1 MDPIRDS
8 SKKGFLNPQVMAAI
22 GLILGI
28 ILGLVYGW
36 VISPVELIDLSVTQ
50 LRDDLKVEYLRI
62 AIDSYTLTG
71 DATLAK
77 TRYDRL
83 GEDKRSY
90 LAEVEFNPAGQTKSE
105 ISSFRELV
113 EIEIGGEAPGEI
125 LDESS
130 EEKSGID
137 ILKWALLIVIALA
150 GALIVRYF
158 LRKRSLSHTAPP
170 RVVSE
175 DPVPAISMENTI
187 KTEGMEKVI
196 EVNKLTKYYGKARG
210 IVDVSF
216 TVNEGE
222 IFGFI
227 GPNGAGKSTT
237 IRLFLSLIYPTS
249 GEAKIFGKDC
259 IKYGPEIRQDIGYLP
274 SEVFYY
280 EGMKVLD
287 LLKYSASFY
296 KKDCTDRLY
305 ELADLMELDLK
316 RRIDDLSYGN
326 KKKVGI
332 VQGLLHSPKLIV
344 LDEPTAGLDPL
355 MQQNFF
361 NLIREENQRGATVFF
376 SSHILGEVQRMCN
389 RVAIIKDGSIINIQ
403 DIKTLQKD
411 NYKKIRIVADS
422 LEEKDI
428 NFDGVSNLH
437 RDDGALNFFYKGDI
451 NRVSQLIS
459 KLQLT
464 DVVIEEPTL
473 EEIFIHYY
481 E

>member
-1 MDPIRDS
+1 MS
-8 SKKGFLNPQVMAAI
+8 
-22 GLILGI
+22 
-28 ILGLVYGW
+28 
-36 VISPVELIDLSVTQ
+36 
-50 LRDDLKVEYLRI
+50 
-62 AIDSYTLTG
+62 
-71 DATLAK
+71 
-77 TRYDRL
+77 
-83 GEDKRSY
+83 
-90 LAEVEFNPAGQTKSE
+90 
-105 ISSFRELV
+105 
-113 EIEIGGEAPGEI
+113 
-125 LDESS
+125 
-130 EEKSGID
+130 
-137 ILKWALLIVIALA
+137 
-150 GALIVRYF
+150 
-158 LRKRSLSHTAPP
+158 
-170 RVVSE
+170 
-175 DPVPAISMENTI
+175 
-187 KTEGMEKVI
+187 VI
-196 EVNKLTKYYGKARG
+196 ETKYLTKYYGKARG
-210 IVDVSF
+210 IIDVSLK
-216 TVNEGE
+216 VEERE

-259 IKYGPEIRQDIGYLP
+259 IKFGPEIRQEIGYLP

-296 KKDCTDRLY
+296 KKDCTKRLF

-332 VQGLLHSPKLIV
+332 VQGLLHSPKLII

-361 NLIREENQRGATVFF
+361 NLIREENKRGATVFF
-376 SSHILGEVQRMCN
+376 SSHILGEVQRLCS
-389 RVAIIKDGSIINIQ
+389 RVAIIKEGKVIKLQ

-411 NYKKIRIVADS
+411 NYKKIRIAAENLD
-422 LEEKDI
+422 EKT
-428 NFDGVSNLH
+428 FQFPGVTNLSSEN
-437 RDDGALNFFYKGDI
+437 GVLSFFYKGDI
-451 NRVSQLIS
+451 NQITQAIS
-459 KLQLT
+459 GVKLQ